1 MSQHPQSSL
10 YQWLNH
16 PQSDTLF
23 CQKQYLVVMKAIEE
37 IHINNK
43 FVLSASFV
51 LGSVRN
57 DDGDVNE
64 NGKKAIEL
72 H

>member
-1 MSQHPQSSL
+1 
-10 YQWLNH
+10 
-16 PQSDTLF
+16 
-23 CQKQYLVVMKAIEE
+23 MKAIEE

-43 FVLSASFV
+43 FVLRTRCV

-72 H
+72 Y